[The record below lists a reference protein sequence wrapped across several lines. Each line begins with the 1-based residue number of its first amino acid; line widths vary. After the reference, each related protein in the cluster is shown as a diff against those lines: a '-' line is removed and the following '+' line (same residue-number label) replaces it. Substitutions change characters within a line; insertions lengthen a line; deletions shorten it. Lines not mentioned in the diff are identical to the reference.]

1 MIAVSL
7 SIEGWFGLNWTHW
20 KRLVAEVEQL
30 GFTALFVSDHLAL
43 QDATAQD
50 SLELIVAL
58 TYLAD
63 HSERLHFGAMVS
75 PLSIR
80 DPVLLA
86 RQAMALDDL
95 SNGRMILGVGAGWN
109 EAEHTMFGYNLGDM
123 ATRMRRFEEGL
134 EVITRL
140 LRHEEPASYSGQ
152 FFQLH
157 NAQLLP
163 RPRRRGD
170 IPILIGG
177 TGPRRT
183 LPLVARYADIWDA
196 GFLTPDDFRERSAL
210 LDQLLQATGRQP
222 GDVKRS
228 VTVPVFCGHSMAELE
243 RRARG
248 VRRWGEFADM
258 PLEQVL
264 DQLPAMLSAVVG
276 TPEEVVA
283 RIQAYAA
290 AGVDELVI
298 QWFGVDDI
306 DGLHVLANDVLPRVA
321 ANTGG

>member
-1 MIAVSL
+1 MIALSL

-20 KRLVAEVEQL
+20 KRIVAEVEQL
-30 GFTALFVSDHLAL
+30 GFRGLFVSDHLAM
-43 QDATAQD
+43 QDPPAQD

-86 RQAMALDDL
+86 RQAMALDEL

-134 EVITRL
+134 DVITRL
-140 LRHEEPASYSGQ
+140 LRDEEPTSYTGQ

-163 RPRRRGD
+163 RPPRRGSL
-170 IPILIGG
+170 PILIGG

-196 GFLTPDDFRERSAL
+196 GFLAPDVFRERSAL
-210 LDQLLQATGRQP
+210 LDQLLQATGRKP

-228 VTVPVFCGHSMAELE
+228 VTVPVVCGRSTTELE
-243 RRARG
+243 QRARG
-248 VRRWGEFADM
+248 VRRWSPFADM
-258 PLEQVL
+258 PLEQL
-264 DQLPAMLSAVVG
+264 LEQLPAMLSAIVG
-276 TPEEVVA
+276 TPETVVA
-283 RIQAYAA
+283 RMRDYAA

-298 QWFGVDDI
+298 QWCGVDDI
-306 DGLHVLANDVLPRVA
+306 DGLNVLADEVLPHFA
-321 ANTGG
+321 G

>member
-1 MIAVSL
+1 MVAVSL

-20 KRLVAEVEQL
+20 KRLVAEVEQR
-30 GFTALFVSDHLAL
+30 GFTGLFLSDHLAM
-43 QDATAQD
+43 QDPPAQD

-109 EAEHTMFGYNLGDM
+109 AAEHRMFGYTLGDM
-123 ATRMRRFEEGL
+123 ATRMRRLEEGL
-134 EVITRL
+134 EIITRL
-140 LRHEEPASYSGQ
+140 LRVEEPASYTGQ

-157 NAQLLP
+157 KAQVLP
-163 RPRRRGD
+163 RPRRGSDLR
-170 IPILIGG
+170 ILIGG

-183 LPLVARYADIWDA
+183 LPLVARYADIWNA
-196 GFLTPDDFRERSAL
+196 GFLTPDMFRERSAL
-210 LDQLLQATGRQP
+210 LDQLLQGLGRQP

-228 VTVPVFCGHSMAELE
+228 VTVPVFCGQSMAELE
-243 RRARG
+243 RRTRG
-248 VRRWGEFADM
+248 FR
-258 PLEQVL
+258 
-264 DQLPAMLSAVVG
+264 
-276 TPEEVVA
+276 
-283 RIQAYAA
+283 
-290 AGVDELVI
+290 
-298 QWFGVDDI
+298 
-306 DGLHVLANDVLPRVA
+306 
-321 ANTGG
+321 

>member
-1 MIAVSL
+1 MVALSL
-7 SIEGWFGLNWTHW
+7 SIEGWFGLNWAHW

-30 GFTALFVSDHLAL
+30 GFAGLFVSDHLAIS
-43 QDATAQD
+43 DPPAQD

-95 SNGRMILGVGAGWN
+95 SKGRMILGVGAGWN
-109 EAEHTMFGYNLGDM
+109 EAEHTMFGYTLGDM
-123 ATRMRRFEEGL
+123 TTRMLRFEEGL

-140 LRHEEPASYSGQ
+140 LRDEEPASYTGH

-157 NAQLLP
+157 NARLLP
-163 RPRRRGD
+163 RSRRRNNF
-170 IPILIGG
+170 PILIGG

-196 GFLTPDDFRERSAL
+196 GFLAHDVFRERSAL
-210 LDQLLQATGRQP
+210 LDQLLQATGRKP

-228 VTVPVFCGHSMAELE
+228 VTVPVFCGQNMAELE
-243 RRARG
+243 RRTRG
-248 VRRWGEFADM
+248 FRRWSPFADM
-258 PLEQVL
+258 PLDQLL
-264 DQLPAMLSAVVG
+264 DQLAAMLSAIVG
-276 TPEEVVA
+276 TPETVVA
-283 RIQAYAA
+283 QIRAYAE

-306 DGLHVLANDVLPRVA
+306 DGLNVLANEVLPHFA
-321 ANTGG
+321 G

>member
-1 MIAVSL
+1 MVAISL
-7 SIEGWFGLNWTHW
+7 SIEGWFGLNWMHW

-30 GFTALFVSDHLAL
+30 GFTSLFVSDHLAM
-43 QDATAQD
+43 QDPPAQD

-63 HSERLHFGAMVS
+63 HSERLHFGSMVS

-109 EAEHTMFGYNLGDM
+109 EAEHTMFGYTLGDM
-123 ATRMRRFEEGL
+123 ATRMSRFEEGL
-134 EVITRL
+134 DVITRL
-140 LRHEEPASYSGQ
+140 LRGEEPASYTGQ

-157 NAQLLP
+157 NALLLP
-163 RPRRRGD
+163 RPRRSNL
-170 IPILIGG
+170 PILIGG

-196 GFLTPDDFRERSAL
+196 GFLAPDVFRERSAL
-210 LDQLLQATGRQP
+210 LDQLLQGAGRTP

-228 VTVPVFCGHSMAELE
+228 VTVPVFCGHSMAELD
-243 RRARG
+243 RRTRG
-248 VRRWGEFADM
+248 VRRWSPLADM
-258 PLEQVL
+258 PLDQLL
-264 DQLPAMLSAVVG
+264 DQLPTMLSAIVG
-276 TPEEVVA
+276 TPETVVA
-283 RIQAYAA
+283 RIRAYAA
-290 AGVDELVI
+290 ASVDELVI

-306 DGLHVLANDVLPRVA
+306 DGLNVLANEVLPHFA
-321 ANTGG
+321 G